1 MTKIFFI
8 ESGIYQL
15 ARKFSA
21 QSLLLFI
28 VFAAS
33 LPLCRGESTFAGMIL
48 GPRAS
53 LKGINIP
60 ICETSGGRPVL
71 TMQVGKISL
80 ETARMG
86 FMKIN
91 LFQQVVL
98 ENCRLTIL
106 LQGNWCRALVVF
118 LRENKLMNNALIKG
132 FEITAQSEDGHF
144 SLHASTGA
152 LLPDEG
158 RIDLRG
164 VSWSR
169 GREIRHFDSASIC
182 LDGPDSEFLLFGGGR
197 LKLP

>member
-1 MTKIFFI
+1 MENSMIHELGSKI
-8 ESGIYQL
+8 SV
-15 ARKFSA
+15 
-21 QSLLLFI
+21 QSFLLLI
-28 VFAAS
+28 ILVMS
-33 LPLCRGESTFAGMIL
+33 LPLCRAESSFAGMIL
-48 GPRAS
+48 EPRAS
-53 LKGINIP
+53 LKGITIP
-60 ICETSGGRPVL
+60 ISETSGGVPVL
-71 TMQVGKISL
+71 TMQIGKISL
-80 ETARMG
+80 EAARMG

-91 LFQQVVL
+91 LLQQVVL

-106 LQGNWCRALVVF
+106 QQGDWCEALSRF
-118 LRENKLMNNALIKG
+118 LRENKPMNHAFIKG
-132 FEITAQSEDGHF
+132 FEMTGKRDYPDF

-152 LLPDEG
+152 LLPEEG

>member
-1 MTKIFFI
+1 
-8 ESGIYQL
+8 
-15 ARKFSA
+15 
-21 QSLLLFI
+21 
-28 VFAAS
+28 
-33 LPLCRGESTFAGMIL
+33 MIL
-48 GPRAS
+48 DPRAS

-60 ICETSGGRPVL
+60 ISETSGGRPVL

-80 ETARMG
+80 ETARIG

-91 LFQQVVL
+91 LLQQVVL

-106 LQGNWCRALVVF
+106 LQGDWCGALSRF
-118 LRENKLMNNALIKG
+118 LKENHPINHAIIKG
-132 FEITAQSEDGHF
+132 FEMIGKRDQADF

-152 LLPDEG
+152 LLPEEG

-182 LDGPDSEFLLFGGGR
+182 LNGPDSEFLLFGGGR